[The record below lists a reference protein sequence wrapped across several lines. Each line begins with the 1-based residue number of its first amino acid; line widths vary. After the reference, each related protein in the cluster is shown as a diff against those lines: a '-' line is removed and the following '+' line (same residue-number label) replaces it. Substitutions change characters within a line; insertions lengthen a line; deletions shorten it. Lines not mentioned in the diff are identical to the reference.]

1 LTLGK
6 TFAYAFSFAF
16 VGGKSST
23 FAFSLGAML
32 PSSST
37 LVAIQ
42 LYSRDDSDETRMDYG
57 IYSLAPAAQ
66 SYARK
71 LMQADP
77 STYTDDVKAGV
88 ERFFSHWG
96 ARCAFMDAIR
106 LRVKVGRLYNT
117 KRNPPLIGTVCA
129 APARP
134 THAWPS
140 NPPYGRVRGA
150 ARRARGS
157 ILAGAGS
164 AIDQRAS
171 PQLDHQL
178 SGAAACGS
186 SVGSAARRPAALRQ
200 RRQRCN
206 APRQPRP

>member
-1 LTLGK
+1 
-6 TFAYAFSFAF
+6 
-16 VGGKSST
+16 
-23 FAFSLGAML
+23 ML

-157 ILAGAGS
+157 ILARATRSIS
-164 AIDQRAS
+164 AHLHSSII
-171 PQLDHQL
+171 QL

-206 APRQPRP
+206 APRPPQP

>member
-1 LTLGK
+1 M
-6 TFAYAFSFAF
+6 
-16 VGGKSST
+16 SSDK
-23 FAFSLGAML
+23 
-32 PSSST
+32 
-37 LVAIQ
+37 VAIQ
-42 LYSRDDSDETRMDYG
+42 LYSRDDRDEARMDYG
-57 IYSLAPAAQ
+57 IYSLAPAALR
-66 SYARK
+66 YARK
-71 LMQADP
+71 LMEADP

-88 ERFFSHWG
+88 ERYFSHWG
-96 ARCAFMDAIR
+96 ARCAFISLVFMDAIR
-106 LRVKVGRLYNT
+106 LRVNVGRLYNT
-117 KRNPPLIGTVCA
+117 KRNPPLVGTICA

-186 SVGSAARRPAALRQ
+186 SVGSSARRPAALRQ

-206 APRQPRP
+206 APRPPRP